1 MNGLS
6 DSITI
11 GIVLTLVFG
20 ALFFYLYSRLVQN
33 EKRVSLMEN
42 ILLDLKMTAD
52 SNWGA
57 SDHMHSEQG
66 AKSDEDD
73 IVVNHIEPVSSP
85 EPLKDGDVDTEEDVY
100 KEILAQTDVPDS
112 GEQTKT
118 FDVNSKMTTK
128 QSVNISVTKVQPN
141 YSAMTVK
148 ELKSLAKSRGL
159 SVPSGAGRKELTDS
173 LRKLDGTQNQ
183 PSAPEG
189 GSFLGTQEG
198 APLDSETLGE
208 VEAL

>member
-57 SDHMHSEQG
+57 SEHSHAEQG
-66 AKSDEDD
+66 DLQQENE
-73 IVVNHIEPVSSP
+73 VVVDHVEPVSAP
-85 EPLKDGDVDTEEDVY
+85 EPLRDNDVDAEEDVY
-100 KEILAQTDVPDS
+100 KEILAQTAVADS
-112 GEQTKT
+112 SEQVKN
-118 FDVNSKMTTK
+118 FDVTANKPGTK
-128 QSVNISVTKVQPN
+128 QSVSVTKVQPN

-148 ELKSLAKSRGL
+148 ELKSLAKSRGIA
-159 SVPSGAGRKELTDS
+159 VPSGAGRKELTDS

-183 PSAPEG
+183 PSVPEG
-189 GSFLGTQEG
+189 GSFLGSQEG

>member
-52 SNWGA
+52 SNWGG
-57 SDHMHSEQG
+57 SEHNHNEEEVKQQ
-66 AKSDEDD
+66 EDD
-73 IVVNHIEPVSSP
+73 NVVDHIEPVSAP
-85 EPLKDGDVDTEEDVY
+85 EPLRDNDVDAEEDVY
-100 KEILAQTDVPDS
+100 KEILAQTTVGES
-112 GEQTKT
+112 SEQTKN
-118 FDVNSKMTTK
+118 FDVSPKANK
-128 QSVNISVTKVQPN
+128 QTVNVTKVQPN

-148 ELKSLAKSRGL
+148 ELKSLAKSRGI

-189 GSFLGTQEG
+189 GSFLGSQEG
-198 APLDSETLGE
+198 SPLDAENLGE

>member
-52 SNWGA
+52 SNWGG
-57 SDHMHSEQG
+57 SEHSHSENEV
-66 AKSDEDD
+66 KEMDD
-73 IVVNHIEPVSSP
+73 TVVNHVEPVSLP
-85 EPLKDGDVDTEEDVY
+85 EPLKENDLDAEEDVY
-100 KEILAQTDVPDS
+100 KEILAQTSVSDTT
-112 GEQTKT
+112 EQTKN
-118 FDVNSKMTTK
+118 FDVTSKVSGSPK
-128 QSVNISVTKVQPN
+128 QSVNVTKVQPN
-141 YSAMTVK
+141 YSSMTVK
-148 ELKSLAKSRGL
+148 ELKSLAKSKGV
-159 SVPSGAGRKELTDS
+159 SFPSGAGRKELTDS

-189 GSFLGTQEG
+189 GSFLGSQEG
-198 APLDSETLGE
+198 SPLDSETFGE
-208 VEAL
+208 VESL

>member
-42 ILLDLKMTAD
+42 ILLDLKMSAD
-52 SNWGA
+52 SNWGG
-57 SDHMHSEQG
+57 SEHGHNEEEFKQQ
-66 AKSDEDD
+66 EDN
-73 IVVNHIEPVSSP
+73 VVDHIEAVSAP
-85 EPLKDGDVDTEEDVY
+85 EPLRDNDVDNEEDVY
-100 KEILAQTDVPDS
+100 KEILAQTSIADTT
-112 GEQTKT
+112 EQTKN
-118 FDVNSKMTTK
+118 FDVTPKANK
-128 QSVNISVTKVQPN
+128 QTVNVTKVQPN

-148 ELKSLAKSRGL
+148 ELKSLAKSRGI

-183 PSAPEG
+183 SSAPEG
-189 GSFLGTQEG
+189 GSFLGSQEG
-198 APLDSETLGE
+198 SPLDAETLGE
-208 VEAL
+208 VETL

>member
-42 ILLDLKMTAD
+42 ILLDLKMSAD
-52 SNWGA
+52 SSWGGLE
-57 SDHMHSEQG
+57 HPHSEEVLKQQE
-66 AKSDEDD
+66 EDN
-73 IVVNHIEPVSSP
+73 VVDHIETVSAP
-85 EPLKDGDVDTEEDVY
+85 EPLRENDVDAEEDVY
-100 KEILAQTDVPDS
+100 KEILAQTTVGES
-112 GEQTKT
+112 SEQTKN
-118 FDVNSKMTTK
+118 FDITPKANKQTVN
-128 QSVNISVTKVQPN
+128 VTKVQPN

-148 ELKSLAKSRGL
+148 ELKSLAKSRGI

-189 GSFLGTQEG
+189 GSFLGSQEG
-198 APLDSETLGE
+198 SPLDAENLGE

>member
-52 SNWGA
+52 SSWGA
-57 SDHMHSEQG
+57 SEHNHSEEEQ
-66 AKSDEDD
+66 ENTQV
-73 IVVNHIEPVSSP
+73 INHIEPVSAP
-85 EPLKDGDVDTEEDVY
+85 EELKSDDVDNEEDVY
-100 KEILAQTDVPDS
+100 KEILAQTDASSV
-112 GEQTKT
+112 EQVKN
-118 FDVNSKMTTK
+118 FDVTPKATK
-128 QSVNISVTKVQPN
+128 QTVNVTKVQPN

-159 SVPSGAGRKELTDS
+159 TVPSGAGRKELTDS
-173 LRKLDGTQNQ
+173 LRKLDGTQ
-183 PSAPEG
+183 PTVPEA
-189 GSFLGTQEG
+189 GSFLGSQEG
-198 APLDSETLGE
+198 APIESEGLGE
-208 VEAL
+208 VETL